1 MAGLN
6 PWKERVRQ
14 APKPISK
21 KRQALAAKYAQQ
33 PEAPVELGTRV
44 VIINSPLFGA
54 FKPGDLGLEG
64 VVIGF
69 DFGNQARPQVRLDGD
84 TFGCFYHLADVRERR
99 A

>member
-6 PWKERVRQ
+6 PWKKLVHQ
-14 APKPISK
+14 ASKPISK
-21 KRQALAAKYAQQ
+21 KRQALAAKYAKQL
-33 PEAPVELGTRV
+33 EAPVELGMRV

-54 FKPGDLGLEG
+54 FRPGDMGLEG

-84 TFGCFYHLADVRERR
+84 TFGCFYDLADVRERR